1 MQTQA
6 VTKKKRYRINC
17 PSCERLISSDS
28 NDRPF
33 QVEVRNKEDMRTNTT
48 KSHAAP
54 DARHGSAYSNNHQIQ
69 STSI

>member
-33 QVEVRNKEDMRTNTT
+33 QVEVRTKEHEDEYDKITRCPRCQTWLGEF
-48 KSHAAP
+48 K
-54 DARHGSAYSNNHQIQ
+54 
-69 STSI
+69 